1 MEIIQTHI
9 KSEDA
14 AWHYLIQARK
24 YYTQNQIADN
34 LQLNVRTVRR
44 WELRQAPIK
53 PYAVKALQALL
64 PFETSSILTGNFKF
78 IDLFAGIG
86 GIRTAFEGVGG
97 QCVFTSEWDSY
108 AQT

>member
-9 KSEDA
+9 QSEDA

-44 WELRQAPIK
+44 WELRQVPIE
-53 PYAVKALQALL
+53 P
-64 PFETSSILTGNFKF
+64 
-78 IDLFAGIG
+78 
-86 GIRTAFEGVGG
+86 
-97 QCVFTSEWDSY
+97 
-108 AQT
+108 